1 MINSADIKRLKKD
14 ALCEIYSG
22 DDLSHFN
29 VGRFMF
35 ECDGFVYFCSYNKY
49 GEYDGI
55 MAFEAS
61 SVVSV
66 KENTKYLKCIEKM
79 IEPQNEEAEIL
90 LFSDYKLYSVLTE
103 IKNNGLVCE
112 LGLDFLGDGCNNG
125 YIDEVN
131 EGAACIKVK
140 YLNEYGEFDGEEI
153 ISVSSIVYFAVGTKD
168 ARKLQ
173 TLNKG

>member
-1 MINSADIKRLKKD
+1 MINTKRISRDTLY
-14 ALCEIYSG
+14 EIYSG

-61 SVVSV
+61 VFSV

-79 IEPQNEEAEIL
+79 IETQNEEVEI
-90 LFSDYKLYSVLTE
+90 FRFFDYKLYLVLAE
-103 IKNNGLVCE
+103 IKNSGLVCE
-112 LGLDFLGDGCNNG
+112 LEFDFLGDGCEYG
-125 YIDEVN
+125 YIDEID

-153 ISVSSIVYFAVGTKD
+153 ISVSNIVYFAVGTKD
-168 ARKLQ
+168 ARKFQ